1 MSCVKKEWLGNL
13 LLITAA
19 LIWGCAFVAQS
30 IGMDYVEPFT
40 FTAVRSILGALA
52 LLPCIAVFDH
62 INKKKGKAVA
72 KVDGKLL
79 KAGVISGLLL
89 AGAVNLQQVGI
100 MYTSAGKAGFITA
113 LYIVLVPISGIF
125 LRKKISGSVWLSVAL
140 ATGGLYLLC
149 INESLTINNGDILVF
164 LCAFIFAAQ
173 ILVVDHYAPMVDGVK
188 MAFLQFFVCGIVSLV
203 PMLIWE
209 SPNLNN
215 ILAAWQ
221 PICYTAFMSTSIA
234 YTFQIIGQKYTEPTI
249 ASLLMSFEAVFATV
263 AGFII
268 LNEVMT
274 SREFLGCVIMFS
286 ALILAQVPV
295 KGMGREKVRKKEK
308 NAVIQR

>member
-13 LLITAA
+13 LLITVA

-209 SPNLNN
+209 TPNLSN

>member
-209 SPNLNN
+209 NPNLSN

>member
-188 MAFLQFFVCGIVSLV
+188 MAFLQFFVCGIVSLG